1 MRFLLLIITTLISIQ
16 SFCQSRSL
24 VEVPI
29 EQKSLKRVA
38 IIIANQNYKR
48 EELSLKKTYNDAD
61 DMKVALEK
69 LGFSILVFEKDM
81 SFGQFNDKMKSLEV
95 QLKGT
100 DLVFFYFSG
109 HGVEYN
115 GENFL
120 LPSDFPNLETISDIK
135 KYANSLTLVYE
146 TLEKAKVRTKIL
158 AIDACR
164 NQPLSRG
171 FKTKTNLSGGLVL
184 PKNAPAGTYTIF
196 ATKSKEVAL
205 ENLDGRNSF
214 FTQEFL
220 KNIVIPNLTITSIY
234 KETKK
239 GVLQET
245 NNKQDPSALD
255 ELNGEMIFA
264 SVEEKNIK
272 PTDFKPKETND
283 PVQKL
288 ITDGKL
294 NTNGSLKLK
303 IKTNKGEGFV
313 KYNAGEIMKVSF
325 LINEP
330 CYLRLIYRLADGQL
344 VLLKENFQVDKSM
357 LNKWQELSEEFECS
371 SPFGYENLISFA
383 SYKPFSNL
391 VVENKDGYDYI
402 KSSIETVLGTTRG
415 MKKNTQQS
423 SDTIEDQIVIL
434 TQNLP

>member
-1 MRFLLLIITTLISIQ
+1 MKLIFNYLYIFLLTNV
-16 SFCQSRSL
+16 SFAQTRSL
-24 VEVPI
+24 IEAPI
-29 EQKSLKRVA
+29 EQKSLKRTA
-38 IIIANQNYKR
+38 IIIANQNYKQIQ
-48 EELSLKKTYNDAD
+48 LNLQKTHNDGD
-61 DMKVALEK
+61 DMKIALEK
-69 LGFSILVFEKDM
+69 LGFNVLVFDKDL
-81 SFGQFNDKMKSLEV
+81 SFTQFNDKMKALEI
-95 QLKGT
+95 QLKNT

-109 HGVEYN
+109 HGVEYK

-120 LPSDFPNLETISDIK
+120 LPSDFPPLDSISEIK
-135 KYANSLTLVYE
+135 KYANSLSLVYE
-146 TLEKAKVRTKIL
+146 TFEKAKVRTKIL

-164 NQPLSRG
+164 NQPLGRG
-171 FKTKTNLSGGLVL
+171 FKTKLSGGLVL
-184 PKNAPAGTYTIF
+184 PSNAPAGTYTIF

-205 ENLDGRNSF
+205 ENLEGRNSF
-214 FTQEFL
+214 FTQELL
-220 KNIVIPNLTITSIY
+220 KNIIKPNLTITNIY

-245 NNKQDPSALD
+245 KNKQDPSALD

-264 SVEEKNIK
+264 KLEEKKNST
-272 PTDFKPKETND
+272 TDFKPMIPND
-283 PVQKL
+283 PVQQ
-288 ITDGKL
+288 IIIDGKL
-294 NTNGSLKLK
+294 YVNGSLKLK

-325 LINEP
+325 LLNEP
-330 CYLRLIYRLADGQL
+330 SYLRLIYRLADGQL

-357 LNKWQELSEEFECS
+357 INKWQELSDEFECS

-402 KSSIETVLGTTRG
+402 KSSIETVLGSTRG
-415 MKKNTQQS
+415 MKKNLQQS
-423 SDTIEDQIVIL
+423 SDTVEDQIVIL